1 MDCSPSGSSVRGIAQ
16 ARILECVAIPFSRGS
31 SQPRDQIQ
39 VSCIA
44 GGFFTIWA
52 TKARNSMYHW
62 KKSACK
68 WTWVLPTHAIQGRV
82 SCTLTRI
89 PTSCR
94 RHLLH
99 VYLKRSTPF
108 CVKSRCQK
116 CAIQKSAVKNEPPL
130 PHPHLSPLGGS
141 AEGRSVQGK
150 TCKEPRSNQSSPRT
164 SAWGPRDRI

>member
-16 ARILECVAIPFSRGS
+16 AKILECVAIPFSRGS
-31 SQPRDQIQ
+31 SQLRDRIQ

-68 WTWVLPTHAIQGRV
+68 WTWVLPIHAIQGQSV
-82 SCTLTRI
+82 LYTNQD
-89 PTSCR
+89 P
-94 RHLLH
+94 
-99 VYLKRSTPF
+99 YFMQKTPAPCLSKEEHSF
-108 CVKSRCQK
+108 LCKIQMSK

-150 TCKEPRSNQSSPRT
+150 TCKEPRSNQSLPRT

>member
-1 MDCSPSGSSVRGIAQ
+1 MG
-16 ARILECVAIPFSRGS
+16 L
-31 SQPRDQIQ
+31 PRQKYW
-39 VSCIA
+39 S
-44 GGFFTIWA
+44 
-52 TKARNSMYHW
+52 
-62 KKSACK
+62 
-68 WTWVLPTHAIQGRV
+68 VLPFPSPGDPPNPGIESRSPALQVDSLPSEPPKLETVCTTEKNLPVSGPEYFQSMLFKGRV
-82 SCTLTRI
+82 SCTLTRT

-150 TCKEPRSNQSSPRT
+150 TCKEPRSNQSLPRT
-164 SAWGPRDRI
+164 SA